1 MKLFRGRKAR
11 TAAGAVVS
19 DRSSSKADLQALQQF
34 ASSRRGVEAFIEP
47 QTTVTSTTLLLVAGD
62 GESMRRRVASPDA
75 ARDFARKKLNIPI
88 YDASIVGIPQ
98 RKREYDLKQ
107 SGRSSS
113 RPTTG
118 ARKPT
123 APTEPAPAKQ
133 TPKELA
139 AIMTLETIAG
149 VDPLPTNPTREQ
161 LEKVWRQ
168 ARANTHPDRTGGDRT
183 RWDKVEDAARSL
195 GLH

>member
-34 ASSRRGVEAFIEP
+34 AQTRRGVEAFIEP

-75 ARDFARKKLNIPI
+75 AREFARKKLNVPI
-88 YDASIVGIPQ
+88 YDASIVGVPQ
-98 RKREYDLKQ
+98 RKRDYDLAQ
-107 SGRSSS
+107 ARD
-113 RPTTG
+113 G
-118 ARKPT
+118 APKRT
-123 APTEPAPAKQ
+123 ATSAPAPAQQ

-149 VDPLPTNPTREQ
+149 VDPLPTNPSRDQ
-161 LEKVWRQ
+161 LEKTWRQ
-168 ARANTHPDRTGGDRT
+168 ARAKAHPDRLGGDRT